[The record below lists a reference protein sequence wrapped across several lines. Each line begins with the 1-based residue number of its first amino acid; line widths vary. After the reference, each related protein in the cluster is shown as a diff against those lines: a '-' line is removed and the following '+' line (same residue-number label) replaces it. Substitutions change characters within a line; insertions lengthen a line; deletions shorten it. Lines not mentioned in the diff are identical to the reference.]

1 MLRHEQDTS
10 ALSRRQFI
18 GSCAAVGSLP
28 LAMVLGDK
36 ADANDKKK
44 RSASAKSLAA
54 TAQDK
59 VRTVLGPIEPGQLG
73 NVLMHEHIPIV
84 DWSELYETP
93 AAPYEGV
100 RDEMVARST
109 DLLQKF
115 AASLPEGQGPGA
127 VVECTPIRVGRYPD
141 LMVEIAKKS
150 KVHIIACTGFWG
162 ESHASQHPWAVRLS
176 VSDGGIDQLAGLFI
190 HEIND
195 GMEDPSGEWGERF
208 TDVRAGIIKCATSS
222 FLKPSERFCHRA
234 AAIASIETGCPI
246 TTHTT
251 DGGGLE
257 QLKLFLEAGVAPAK
271 IIIGHQGNMDDRT
284 NQAAH
289 EYHRQIAGEG
299 CYVQFDRVGHGKY
312 TVENQAQQII
322 ELIHSGHG
330 KQVLVSHDSV
340 PYLYPEFANMEKSAE
355 RWKTHEADFTI
366 CTILLKKALKDLGA
380 TDDDLRTIYVDNP
393 QRVLAF

>member
-1 MLRHEQDTS
+1 MSQPENDRVS
-10 ALSRRQFI
+10 LSRRKFM
-18 GSCAAVGSLP
+18 GFCAAGALP
-28 LAMVLGDK
+28 LATMLGEK
-36 ADANDKKK
+36 TGAADKKK
-44 RSASAKSLAA
+44 KNPSAKSLAA

-59 VRTVLGPIEPGQLG
+59 IRTVLGLVEPDQLG
-73 NVLMHEHIPIV
+73 TVLMHEHVPIV

-93 AAPYEGV
+93 AAPFESV
-100 RDEMVARST
+100 REEMVARST

-162 ESHASQHPWAVRLS
+162 EGLAPQHPWAVRLF
-176 VSDGGIDQLAGLFI
+176 VTPKGLDQLAGLYI
-190 HEIND
+190 REINE

-208 TDVRAGIIKCATSS
+208 TDVKAGIIKCATSAY
-222 FLKPSERFCHRA
+222 LRPNERFCHRA
-234 AAIASIETGCPI
+234 AAIACVETGCPI

-257 QLKLFLEAGVAPAK
+257 QLKLFLEAKVAPGK
-271 IIIGHQGNMDDRT
+271 VIIGHQGNMDDRT

-312 TVENQAQQII
+312 TVENQAQQIL
-322 ELIHSGHG
+322 ELIRSGHV

-340 PYLYPEFANMEKSAE
+340 PYLYPDYANVEKTAE
-355 RWKTHEADFTI
+355 RWKDHEADFTI
-366 CTILLKKALKDLGA
+366 CTVPLKKTLLELGA

-393 QRVLAF
+393 RRVLAF